1 MIANKLKRG
10 DEVRV
15 IAPSRNLTEV
25 RQDVHHHAVDFWA
38 REGFNLTFSQNS
50 REVGKFHSS
59 NISSRVEDIHEAF
72 LNPNVKMIITCLG
85 GFNANQLLRY
95 LDYDLIAKH
104 PKILCGFSDIT
115 ALHNAIYAKTGLI
128 TYHGPHYGTFTFDRE
143 AEYTR
148 KAFFDCVMNENS
160 IVTTPSEA
168 AVKYHAIQE
177 GTCEGTIIGGN
188 LCTLN
193 LLQGTPSVIR
203 GIITYIWVVVPMKG
217 YSAIAGS
224 VALFIMML
232 PLIVRSTEETMKILP
247 ASLKEAGL
255 ALGGNNARV
264 ILKVQLPAAFG
275 GIFTGVLLAV
285 SRVIGETAPLMFT
298 ALGCSM
304 IRFSIDKPI
313 SAVPL
318 LIWEFFNDP
327 NLQSLIWGASLFL
340 LLFVLFLNLT
350 AKKIANKWN
359 S

>member
-1 MIANKLKRG
+1 MQKKKLSQRLFIDRLVKGVVCVLAALTAVPLIAIIGEVLWKGYDQLSWSFFTEPTPTAYKAMMATAAGEPIPGGIANGIVGTVIMLG
-10 DEVRV
+10 MAVV
-15 IAPSRNLTEV
+15 IAVPI
-25 RQDVHHHAVDFWA
+25 
-38 REGFNLTFSQNS
+38 G
-50 REVGKFHSS
+50 
-59 NISSRVEDIHEAF
+59 
-72 LNPNVKMIITCLG
+72 
-85 GFNANQLLRY
+85 
-95 LDYDLIAKH
+95 
-104 PKILCGFSDIT
+104 ILCGVYLAEHSKSRF
-115 ALHNAIYAKTGLI
+115 AKTVSYL
-128 TYHGPHYGTFTFDRE
+128 TD
-143 AEYTR
+143 
-148 KAFFDCVMNENS
+148 
-160 IVTTPSEA
+160 
-168 AVKYHAIQE
+168 
-177 GTCEGTIIGGN
+177 
-188 LCTLN
+188 
-193 LLQGTPSVIR
+193 LLQGTPSVII

-232 PLIVRSTEETMKILP
+232 PLIVRSTEETLKILP

>member
-1 MIANKLKRG
+1 MQKKKLSQRLFIDRLVKSVVCVLAALTAVPLIAIIGEVLLKGYNQLSWSFFTEPTPTAYKAMMATAAGEPIPGGIANGIVGTVIMLG
-10 DEVRV
+10 MAVV
-15 IAPSRNLTEV
+15 IAVPI
-25 RQDVHHHAVDFWA
+25 
-38 REGFNLTFSQNS
+38 G
-50 REVGKFHSS
+50 
-59 NISSRVEDIHEAF
+59 
-72 LNPNVKMIITCLG
+72 
-85 GFNANQLLRY
+85 
-95 LDYDLIAKH
+95 
-104 PKILCGFSDIT
+104 ILCGVYLAEHGKSRF
-115 ALHNAIYAKTGLI
+115 AKTVSYL
-128 TYHGPHYGTFTFDRE
+128 TD
-143 AEYTR
+143 
-148 KAFFDCVMNENS
+148 
-160 IVTTPSEA
+160 
-168 AVKYHAIQE
+168 
-177 GTCEGTIIGGN
+177 
-188 LCTLN
+188 
-193 LLQGTPSVIR
+193 LLQGTPSVII

-340 LLFVLFLNLT
+340 LLFVLFLNLI

>member
-1 MIANKLKRG
+1 MQKKKLSQRLFIDRLMKGVVCVLAALTAVPLIAIIGEVLLKGYNQLSWSFFTEPTPTAYKAMMATAAGEPIPGGIANGIVGTVIMLG
-10 DEVRV
+10 MAVV
-15 IAPSRNLTEV
+15 IAVPI
-25 RQDVHHHAVDFWA
+25 
-38 REGFNLTFSQNS
+38 G
-50 REVGKFHSS
+50 
-59 NISSRVEDIHEAF
+59 
-72 LNPNVKMIITCLG
+72 
-85 GFNANQLLRY
+85 
-95 LDYDLIAKH
+95 
-104 PKILCGFSDIT
+104 ILCGVY
-115 ALHNAIYAKTGLI
+115 L
-128 TYHGPHYGTFTFDRE
+128 
-143 AEYTR
+143 AEHSKSR
-148 KAFFDCVMNENS
+148 FA
-160 IVTTPSEA
+160 TTVS
-168 AVKYHAIQE
+168 YL
-177 GTCEGTIIGGN
+177 TD
-188 LCTLN
+188 
-193 LLQGTPSVIR
+193 LLQGTPSVII

-247 ASLKEAGL
+247 VSLKEAGL

>member
-1 MIANKLKRG
+1 MQKKKLSQRLFIDRLVKGVVCVLAALTAVPLIAIIGEVLWKGYNQLSWSFFTEPTPTAYKAMMATAAGEPIPGGIANGIVGTVIMLG
-10 DEVRV
+10 MAVV
-15 IAPSRNLTEV
+15 IAVPI
-25 RQDVHHHAVDFWA
+25 
-38 REGFNLTFSQNS
+38 G
-50 REVGKFHSS
+50 
-59 NISSRVEDIHEAF
+59 
-72 LNPNVKMIITCLG
+72 
-85 GFNANQLLRY
+85 
-95 LDYDLIAKH
+95 
-104 PKILCGFSDIT
+104 ILCGVYLAEHSKSRF
-115 ALHNAIYAKTGLI
+115 AKTVSYL
-128 TYHGPHYGTFTFDRE
+128 TD
-143 AEYTR
+143 
-148 KAFFDCVMNENS
+148 
-160 IVTTPSEA
+160 
-168 AVKYHAIQE
+168 
-177 GTCEGTIIGGN
+177 
-188 LCTLN
+188 
-193 LLQGTPSVIR
+193 LLQGTPSVII